1 VYDWLLDRSFILTWA
16 SLIALF
22 YIAMLAGSALYH
34 TSPLGVREQ
43 VVSFVRE
50 YYESRVP
57 EGYLNPLV
65 FFTVILI
72 NNSVVVVI
80 ATLLSITL
88 LAPLLIMIANGLIVG
103 FIISLSAEIG
113 GVAGGGLSYL
123 SIYLSI
129 APHGVIEIPA
139 IALASSAFSIAF
151 RRGLKT
157 FLSSLPSILLLSLSM
172 IFVAALV
179 ESTVTI
185 ILATIVAR
193 LTWMW

>member
-1 VYDWLLDRSFILTWA
+1 MYDWLLDRSFILTWA

-43 VVSFVRE
+43 VISLVRE

-88 LAPLLIMIANGLIVG
+88 LAPLLIMIVNGLIVG

-123 SIYLSI
+123 SIYLFI